1 MLSIQIPTIV
11 SRSHVFKPLL
21 AELKRQSEP
30 FGDKIEIL
38 HLTDEKEMPIAQKRT
53 NLYEM
58 SSMPYSVQWD
68 DDDWIHPIGINLIMN
83 ALSSKPD
90 CVTYKMISEF
100 DGIPQKRQPGPL
112 HRTIF
117 RRKYKKAARNVDGF
131 DIVHP
136 PCNKNVIRTDLAIK
150 ASKMLPQTQRYGEDG
165 DFAKEVVRLVK
176 KEIFIDKHIYWYL
189 NLSGEEWSRE
199 RYGLSENDLFNEQN
213 KLI

>member
-11 SRSHVFKPLL
+11 SRSHIFKPLL
-21 AELKRQSEP
+21 AELKRQSKP
-30 FGDKIEIL
+30 FGNKIEIL
-38 HLTDEKEMPIAQKRT
+38 HLIDEKEMPLAEKRRK
-53 NLYEM
+53 LYEM

-100 DGIPQKRQPGPL
+100 DGIPHRRKLGHI

-117 RRKYKKAARNVDGF
+117 KRKYKKRASNVDGF
-131 DIVHP
+131 DVVHP

-150 ASKMLPQTQRYGEDG
+150 ASKMIPQDQRFGEDG
-165 DFAKEVVRLVK
+165 DFGKEVVRLVK
-176 KEIFIDKHIYWYL
+176 KENFIDKHIYWYL
-189 NLSGEEWSRE
+189 NLSGEKWTKE
-199 RYGLSENDLFNEQN
+199 RYGLSENDLFRNADH
-213 KLI
+213 LI